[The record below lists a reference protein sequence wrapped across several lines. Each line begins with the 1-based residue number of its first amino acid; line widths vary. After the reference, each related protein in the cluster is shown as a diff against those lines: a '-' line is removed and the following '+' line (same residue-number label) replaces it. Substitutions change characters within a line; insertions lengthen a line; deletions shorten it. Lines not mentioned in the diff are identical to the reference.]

1 MEDRALKTNLRGKY
15 IVSARSIEVE
25 RGGNIRQMI
34 RKILL
39 ETGIGVM
46 CVVKQSFAKKS
57 WDGGALQAEG
67 MACVWRQELTHQI
80 RRDGNLSIRSY
91 RKWGSMGGDKSRDGQ
106 RSNCGEPCIFH

>member
-25 RGGNIRQMI
+25 RGGNIRQRI

-67 MACVWRQELTHQI
+67 MACVEARAYPS
-80 RRDGNLSIRSY
+80 D
-91 RKWGSMGGDKSRDGQ
+91 
-106 RSNCGEPCIFH
+106 PA